1 MSEEII
7 RYEGDTTTRELWD
20 GGATVSTGVS
30 RKLSPKNR
38 SFSMVMFQQ
47 AKPILDSEV
56 NLAQQMQNHLRADHI
71 RQTLSDGVLTLK
83 ASFGI
88 TNVKNCIRLDEAI
101 ANMQGWLVHMNGANR
116 SDTKSDIVFAA
127 APNSGTREDLAYV
140 EVFFESVAPT
150 GSREDDD
157 ENVYKYGGLKSGT
170 LTNDLLDEV
179 AGAETTRRIQ
189 LRWNLRTVTD
199 VNFTNYP
206 DGVNDTSRVKA
217 RGGANVDSDYS
228 FVKLADGVYRAGDGS
243 NAACVAMNC
252 VDGYVY
258 ALPLYRV
265 HRRNQTAYNAVDNPY
280 GAPAYGATDAPQRPD
295 GLYHDVIA
303 PGDVNLI
310 YPLAVPYENETD
322 AKTEEL
328 TKREILCQIRQAN
341 SELEAWK
348 NQRIQQGTTMIYNKF
363 VASGGVVNA
372 IAGTRNVKITK
383 TGTYNAANY
392 SLLYIDGQRISI
404 ADTQDSVAAVPTNP
418 GSEAVSFYAYV
429 DKVNGSYTVKV
440 GEEIPDGLLGL
451 YRITVPAGD
460 TAANL
465 NSVTF
470 ADIRRVESH
479 YRVAYGKTPAV
490 TVPLPYAAVGTNYS
504 VTLDIESTTN
514 SRETKLRVTDK
525 RNYGFTIQSI
535 GEADNIKVHWTMV
548 QAKA

>member
-1 MSEEII
+1 
-7 RYEGDTTTRELWD
+7 
-20 GGATVSTGVS
+20 
-30 RKLSPKNR
+30 
-38 SFSMVMFQQ
+38 
-47 AKPILDSEV
+47 
-56 NLAQQMQNHLRADHI
+56 
-71 RQTLSDGVLTLK
+71 
-83 ASFGI
+83 
-88 TNVKNCIRLDEAI
+88 
-101 ANMQGWLVHMNGANR
+101 
-116 SDTKSDIVFAA
+116 
-127 APNSGTREDLAYV
+127 
-140 EVFFESVAPT
+140 
-150 GSREDDD
+150 
-157 ENVYKYGGLKSGT
+157 
-170 LTNDLLDEV
+170 
-179 AGAETTRRIQ
+179 
-189 LRWNLRTVTD
+189 
-199 VNFTNYP
+199 
-206 DGVNDTSRVKA
+206 
-217 RGGANVDSDYS
+217 
-228 FVKLADGVYRAGDGS
+228 
-243 NAACVAMNC
+243 
-252 VDGYVY
+252 
-258 ALPLYRV
+258 
-265 HRRNQTAYNAVDNPY
+265 
-280 GAPAYGATDAPQRPD
+280 
-295 GLYHDVIA
+295 
-303 PGDVNLI
+303 
-310 YPLAVPYENETD
+310 
-322 AKTEEL
+322 
-328 TKREILCQIRQAN
+328 
-341 SELEAWK
+341 
-348 NQRIQQGTTMIYNKF
+348 MIYNKF

-392 SLLYIDGQRISI
+392 SLLYIDGQLISI